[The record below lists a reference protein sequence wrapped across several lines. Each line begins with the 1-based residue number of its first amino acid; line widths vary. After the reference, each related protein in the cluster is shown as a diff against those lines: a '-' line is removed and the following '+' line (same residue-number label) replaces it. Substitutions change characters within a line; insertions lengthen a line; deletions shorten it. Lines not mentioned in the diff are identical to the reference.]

1 MKRATYLFFENYMMS
16 CMEDSAHDKE
26 HVYRVLCQAMEIA
39 KHEKNVDYDVLI
51 CACLLHDIGRK
62 EQFENPSLCHAQVGA
77 EKAYKFLVENGYSI
91 DFADKVSHCILCHR
105 FRNNNVPQSIEAKIL
120 FDADKIDVTG
130 AMGIARTLMYKGQ
143 VSEPIY
149 SVGEDGNVLDGS
161 NDVEASFLQEYKYK
175 LEKIY
180 DKFYTE
186 HGTMVARKRQE
197 AATKYYNSL
206 LAEITDTYEQGKS
219 ELKKNID
226 DTEG

>member
-1 MKRATYLFFENYMMS
+1 MKRATYLFFENYMLS

-39 KHEKNVDYDVLI
+39 GHEENVDYDVLI
-51 CACLLHDIGRK
+51 CASLLHDIGRK
-62 EQFENPSLCHAQVGA
+62 EQFENPS
-77 EKAYKFLVENGYSI
+77 
-91 DFADKVSHCILCHR
+91 LCHR

-149 SVGEDGNVLDGS
+149 SVDEDGNVLDGS

-206 LAEITDTYEQGKS
+206 LAEVMDTYEQGKS

-226 DTEG
+226 DTEGRRCRI